1 MSYKAEEG
9 AINMRVQ
16 NKFKRVRSNYW
27 DWEIFLVETTDDSIK
42 IADIK
47 YVKYYL
53 HKSFSTNIIH
63 SRDKTNGF
71 LKRGSG
77 WGEFL
82 VGVEVETEKGDIYHS
97 LYWLDLGFWNTSE
110 DKKQYPGFFE
120 KGPLSEAEIIEVMS

>member
-1 MSYKAEEG
+1 MKVNNNY
-9 AINMRVQ
+9 NMIR
-16 NKFKRVRSNYW
+16 NNYW
-27 DWEIFLVETTDDSIK
+27 DWDISLVETTEDPIK
-42 IADIK
+42 IEDIK
-47 YVKYYL
+47 FVKYYL

-71 LKRGSG
+71 QKMGSG

-82 VGVEVETEKGDIYHS
+82 VGVEFETEKGDIYHS

-120 KGPLSEAEIIEVMS
+120 KGPLTEAEMTEVIS